1 MINKKLSK
9 TLGPLLGIMGFI
21 LAIGVMESP
30 VFADTST
37 TSQISNVTTQAAVT
51 STQNKD
57 FYININKVVTQN
69 GIKVTLDKALA
80 SKHSIKAIIK
90 IESDKPFD
98 KASYGDSIYELTYD
112 NDFDC
117 RSNTVS
123 KKYIDDKTMII
134 TLEKDNYKS
143 EYSPKG
149 NIRVDV
155 ALSKYKANI
164 GIDAP
169 VDFTDSFKNV
179 FEKKVSGKIP
189 GFNYTL
195 DSIEADVMGTKIN
208 YTEPKW
214 DKARSSNE
222 DSIWNSIMLLKLG
235 DKYYKIDSNGN
246 YSGSSDTLMGN
257 YKTNL
262 ATYDLVKDEKNISI
276 IPLISYMTTDDFK
289 DIDKNSHD
297 LDSTTT
303 KDTKNNIN
311 YPKDYKFSDG
321 TKGEIYKIERTNGL
335 LKVYL
340 KGSSEKESLLMAN
353 SMFIHYTYAKDEKN
367 RTYIN
372 NNDIVLYKDSN
383 EALGYIVE
391 ITDPEK
397 DKELNINLDDS
408 IRFIDKY
415 KLENEIKLID

>member
-9 TLGPLLGIMGFI
+9 TLGPILGIMGFM

-51 STQNKD
+51 STQNND
-57 FYININKVVTQN
+57 YYININKVVTQN

-80 SKHSIKAIIK
+80 SKHNIKAIIK

-98 KASYGDSIYELTYD
+98 KSSYSDSIYELTYD

-117 RSNTVS
+117 RSDNVS

-134 TLEKDNYKS
+134 TLEKDNYKN

-155 ALSKYKANI
+155 ALSKYKVNI
-164 GIDAP
+164 GIESP

-179 FEKKVSGKIP
+179 FEKKISGKIP

-195 DSIEADVMGTKIN
+195 NSIEADVIGTKIN

-214 DKARSSNE
+214 DEAKSSNE

-289 DIDKNSHD
+289 DVDKNSHD

-303 KDTKNNIN
+303 KDKKNNVN
-311 YPKDYKFSDG
+311 YPKDYKFSDE

-367 RTYIN
+367 HTYIN

-391 ITDPEK
+391 IKDPEK
-397 DKELNINLDDS
+397 DRELNINLDDS
-408 IRFIDKY
+408 IRLIDKY
-415 KLENEIKLID
+415 KLENEIKLTD